1 MGFGR
6 DHAVEALENVGSNRV
21 DVAME
26 YALLH
31 PPSSPATLER
41 TRERRRL
48 EQQRRNDNPEG
59 MQNNKPLDPESHTP
73 KLDDGDKTKPKP
85 LTEDELNMVMANEA
99 EAAAAAAA
107 AAYLKMVTES
117 LGKITLDIIEGGSK
131 GSAREDSAKIVELL
145 ELPVAA
151 PHVDEDIKYAGSDK
165 RGVVI
170 VVSNFIL
177 DICRVYPSLE
187 SSIGTELLRRL
198 KFCLEDPR
206 RQSEGNTKPPSHCR
220 VKSGCSS
227 FSALVHTSVIIFRA
241 TPKLRP
247 LVLRHGLVGMI
258 THCLRNCTLTSAL
271 RSGTDGAVS
280 PIVWPRWLAPSLLF
294 LEVMAQPTSVT
305 LDEEGSLHKKSEH
318 GKVLTEHRSLHKRQ
332 TQTLKNILLV
342 VSNKDS
348 GKFTPKKKKDAESS
362 KKQSN
367 EKNSDATA
375 GEEGKQKVDVQ
386 PSPLFSIPTFLP
398 LLHSETQEACVILC
412 LQLLGLKSKKG
423 VIDKAHLERVCPP
436 PEIVN
441 AILLLLL
448 RLLRSRHL
456 SSLCLQM
463 SGADLIL
470 RLPSR
475 SFFPGNRDI
484 ISLLLR
490 RMLEDEVTL
499 VQMMETEV
507 SFVGSSRAYLPV
519 IRIYIPDSTAPPP
532 DDLAVSSS
540 FVPFFHLYSGS
551 NIRTLQLPHCSQK

>member
-1 MGFGR
+1 MNV
-6 DHAVEALENVGSNRV
+6 VEIVHLH
-21 DVAME
+21 
-26 YALLH
+26 LLC
-31 PPSSPATLER
+31 R
-41 TRERRRL
+41 
-48 EQQRRNDNPEG
+48 
-59 MQNNKPLDPESHTP
+59 
-73 KLDDGDKTKPKP
+73 
-85 LTEDELNMVMANEA
+85 
-99 EAAAAAAA
+99 
-107 AAYLKMVTES
+107 
-117 LGKITLDIIEGGSK
+117 LDIIEGSSK
-131 GSAREDSAKIVELL
+131 GCAREDSANIVELL
-145 ELPVAA
+145 ELPVSA

-177 DICRVYPSLE
+177 DICRVYPALE

-241 TPKLRP
+241 IPKLRP

-258 THCLRNCTLTSAL
+258 THCLRNCTLTPAL
-271 RSGTDGAVS
+271 RSGADGAVS
-280 PIVWPRWLAPSLLF
+280 PILWPRWLAPSLLF

-305 LDEEGSLHKKSEH
+305 LEEEGSLHKKSEY
-318 GKVLTEHRSLHKRQ
+318 GKVLMEHRSLHKRQ

-348 GKFTPKKKKDAESS
+348 GKVTPKKKKDAESS
-362 KKQSN
+362 KKQSY

-386 PSPLFSIPTFLP
+386 PSPLLSIPTFLP
-398 LLHSETQEACVILC
+398 LLHSETQEACMILC

-436 PEIVN
+436 SEIVN

-519 IRIYIPDSTAPPP
+519 IRIYIPYSTAPPH
-532 DDLAVSSS
+532 DDIAVTSS
-540 FVPFFHLYSGS
+540 FVPFLHLYSGS
-551 NIRTLQLPHCSQK
+551 NIHTLQLQHCSRQK

>member
-6 DHAVEALENVGSNRV
+6 EHAVEALENVGSNRV

-48 EQQRRNDNPEG
+48 EQQRRNDNLEG
-59 MQNNKPLDPESHTP
+59 TQINPLDSESHTP
-73 KLDDGDKTKPKP
+73 KLDEDDKTKSKP
-85 LTEDELNMVMANEA
+85 LTEDDLSMAMAKEI
-99 EAAAAAAA
+99 EKKMAARASD
-107 AAYLKMVTES
+107 YLKMVKES
-117 LGKITLDIIEGGSK
+117 LGKICLDIIEGSSK
-131 GSAREDSAKIVELL
+131 WSL
-145 ELPVAA
+145 EPPASA
-151 PHVDEDIKYAGSDK
+151 PHVDEDINYAGSDNK

-177 DICRVYPSLE
+177 DICKVYPALE
-187 SSIGTELLRRL
+187 SSIGTELLQRL

-241 TPKLRP
+241 IPKLRP

-258 THCLRNCTLTSAL
+258 THCIRNCTLTPAL
-271 RSGTDGAVS
+271 RSGTDGPVS

-294 LEVMAQPTSVT
+294 LEMMAQPTSVT
-305 LDEEGSLHKKSEH
+305 LVEEGGEEGKPPNKKSEY
-318 GKVLTEHRSLHKRQ
+318 GKVLTEHRSIHKRQ
-332 TQTLKNILLV
+332 TQTLKNILLA

-348 GKFTPKKKKDAESS
+348 GKFTPKKKKDLESS
-362 KKQSN
+362 KKQSCG
-367 EKNSDATA
+367 KNSDATA
-375 GEEGKQKVDVQ
+375 GDEGKQKVDVQ
-386 PSPLFSIPTFLP
+386 PSPLLNIPTFLP
-398 LLHSETQEACVILC
+398 FLHSETQEACMILC

-463 SGADLIL
+463 SGAELVL

-475 SFFPGNRDI
+475 SFFSGNRDI

-499 VQMMETEV
+499 VQMMETE
-507 SFVGSSRAYLPV
+507 L
-519 IRIYIPDSTAPPP
+519 
-532 DDLAVSSS
+532 
-540 FVPFFHLYSGS
+540 
-551 NIRTLQLPHCSQK
+551 RTLFASVLRKQHPHTVASALQPKMSVNLKSL

>member
-31 PPSSPATLER
+31 PPSSPATLEW

-48 EQQRRNDNPEG
+48 EQQRRNDNLEG
-59 MQNNKPLDPESHTP
+59 QSNKPSDSESHTP
-73 KLDDGDKTKPKP
+73 KLDDGDKTKLKP
-85 LTEDELNMVMANEA
+85 LTEDELNMVTAKEIEEILA
-99 EAAAAAAA
+99 GRAAD
-107 AAYLKMVTES
+107 YLNMVKES
-117 LGKITLDIIEGGSK
+117 LGKISLDIIEGSSR
-131 GSAREDSAKIVELL
+131 GSAHEDSAKIVKLP
-145 ELPVAA
+145 ELPVSA
-151 PHVDEDIKYAGSDK
+151 PHVDEDTKYADSDK

-177 DICRVYPSLE
+177 DICRVYPDLE

-227 FSALVHTSVIIFRA
+227 FSSLVHMSVIIFRA
-241 TPKLRP
+241 IPKLRP
-247 LVLRHGLVGMI
+247 LVLRHGLVGMT
-258 THCLRNCTLTSAL
+258 THCLRNCTLTPA
-271 RSGTDGAVS
+271 RQSGTDGPVS
-280 PIVWPRWLAPSLLF
+280 PLVWPRWLAPLLLF

-305 LDEEGSLHKKSEH
+305 LDEEGGEEGAVGVGGGGGVAVTGKPPHRKSEY
-318 GKVLTEHRSLHKRQ
+318 GKVLMEHRSLHKRQ
-332 TQTLKNILLV
+332 TQTLKNILLA

-362 KKQSN
+362 KKQSYD
-367 EKNSDATA
+367 KNSDATV

-386 PSPLFSIPTFLP
+386 PSPLLSIPTFLP
-398 LLHSETQEACVILC
+398 LLHSETQEACMILC

-475 SFFPGNRDI
+475 SFFPGIRDI

-499 VQMMETEV
+499 NSMMETE
-507 SFVGSSRAYLPV
+507 L
-519 IRIYIPDSTAPPP
+519 
-532 DDLAVSSS
+532 
-540 FVPFFHLYSGS
+540 
-551 NIRTLQLPHCSQK
+551 RTLFVSVLRKQHPHTAASALQPKMSVNLKSL